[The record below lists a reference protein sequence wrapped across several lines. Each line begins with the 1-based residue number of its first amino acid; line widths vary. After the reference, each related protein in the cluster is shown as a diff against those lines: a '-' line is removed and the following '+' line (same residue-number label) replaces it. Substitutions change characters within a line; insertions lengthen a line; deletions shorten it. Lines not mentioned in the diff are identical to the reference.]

1 MTKTEKGG
9 EGVHANS
16 GITIRK
22 DYVQVFIFCLVL
34 LKMVF
39 WYFLKWL
46 LLGRQNHIAAKI
58 STSTIKTFCDTR
70 TGKRKKFFFFF
81 FFFDALELNT
91 NINYKKMHPLPLNT
105 GRKLNVFKMLRRRPG
120 LLLNDLCTFNLRIVP
135 RVLGILCNLRYLS
148 TNIHPDKTF

>member
-46 LLGRQNHIAAKI
+46 LLGRQNHIAAK
-58 STSTIKTFCDTR
+58 
-70 TGKRKKFFFFF
+70 GKRKKFFFFFF

-91 NINYKKMHPLPLNT
+91 NRNYKKMHPLPLNT